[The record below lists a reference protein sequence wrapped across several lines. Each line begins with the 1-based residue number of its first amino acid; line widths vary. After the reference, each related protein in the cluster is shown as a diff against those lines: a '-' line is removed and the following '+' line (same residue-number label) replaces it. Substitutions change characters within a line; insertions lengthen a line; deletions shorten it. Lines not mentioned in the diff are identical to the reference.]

1 MDQRI
6 TPNVAISSS
15 PADIASLANDPTLF
29 LPNIHAAEPTF
40 MEVFFAWEKLRLL
53 YNGLLIV
60 AVLIRFQFILEVIPF
75 FVEPAIYANLCF
87 CAGPVAEGYL
97 CWFGLPRQPC
107 RWVVFWAGFFLT
119 LAFAIVYSPFPQW
132 P

>member
-1 MDQRI
+1 MDER
-6 TPNVAISSS
+6 ISSKNAAGS
-15 PADIASLANDPTLF
+15 GSTGIVEGPPPASTEPALSAL
-29 LPNIHAAEPTF
+29 NIRAREPTF

-60 AVLIRFQFILEVIPF
+60 VVLVRFEFNFRVILF

-97 CWFGLPRQPC
+97 TWFGVPR
-107 RWVVFWAGFFLT
+107 
-119 LAFAIVYSPFPQW
+119 
-132 P
+132 